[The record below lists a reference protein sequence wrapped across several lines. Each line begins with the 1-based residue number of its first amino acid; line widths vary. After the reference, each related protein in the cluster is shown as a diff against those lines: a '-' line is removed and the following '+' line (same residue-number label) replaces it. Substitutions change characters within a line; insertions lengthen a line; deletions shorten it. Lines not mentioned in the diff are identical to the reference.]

1 MDFNKLRL
9 GELVAGAAGI
19 LLLIVMIFFPWYSL
33 GGLEDA
39 IGGVASVDTS
49 INAIQAFGLLDI
61 LLFLTAVAAIG
72 AAVLAG
78 TQSSVALPVA
88 ASVVVT
94 ALGILVTLLVLY
106 RILNTPGFGGLLDP
120 SFGAFVGVLLCA
132 VIAVGGFMSMRE
144 EGTSFGRAASGLRTS
159 SADPPTRPAPPAG
172 PAPSGQAPPPA
183 SPPSA
188 EPASGQQPPPAEPPS
203 GQPPPPSGPPPA

>member
-1 MDFNKLRL
+1 MDFNNLRL

-33 GGLEDA
+33 GGLEEA
-39 IGGVASVDTS
+39 IGGVASVDSS
-49 INAIQAFGLLDI
+49 INALAAFGLLDI

-94 ALGILVTLLVLY
+94 ALGLLVTLLVLF
-106 RILNTPGFGGLLDP
+106 RIVNTPGFGGLLDP
-120 SFGAFVGVLLCA
+120 SLGVYLGLLLCA
-132 VIAVGGFMSMRE
+132 AIALGGFMSMRD
-144 EGTSFGRAASGLRTS
+144 EGTGFGQAASGLRTD
-159 SADPPTRPAPPAG
+159 SADPPTRPAPPA
-172 PAPSGQAPPPA
+172 QA
-183 SPPSA
+183 SPPPT
-188 EPASGQQPPPAEPPS
+188 EPPP
-203 GQPPPPSGPPPA
+203 GQAPPPSGPPPA

>member
-1 MDFNKLRL
+1 VDFNKLRL
-9 GELVAGAAGI
+9 GELLAGAAGI
-19 LLLIVMIFFPWYSL
+19 LLLIVMIFFPWYGL

-49 INAIQAFGLLDI
+49 INALQAFGLLDI
-61 LLFLTAVAAIG
+61 LLFLTVVAAIG

-94 ALGILVTLLVLY
+94 ALGVLVTLLVLY
-106 RILNTPGFGGLLDP
+106 RIVNTPGYGGLLDP
-120 SFGAFVGVLLCA
+120 SFGAFLGLLLCA
-132 VIAVGGFMSMRE
+132 AIALGGFLSMRD
-144 EGTSFGRAASGLRTS
+144 EGTSFGQAASGLRTS

-172 PAPSGQAPPPA
+172 PTPPAQAPPA
-183 SPPSA
+183 SPP
-188 EPASGQQPPPAEPPS
+188 PADPPPGQQ
-203 GQPPPPSGPPPA
+203 PPPSGPPPA